1 MTAGAGGAVR
11 SSEQRGTITL
21 WLLGL
26 CLMLFALGGISV
38 DLWRSFSARR
48 ALASGADAAALAGAS
63 AIDEGRYRSSGVIS
77 LVPAIAEHRA
87 RSSLARQPDQAA
99 LRSAEVRATDES
111 VTVVVRG
118 NVSFTLLGLFG
129 DGDFDVEVVATAIP
143 RRSS

>member
-1 MTAGAGGAVR
+1 MGSRDRLAP
-11 SSEQRGTITL
+11 ERGTITI

-26 CLMLFALGGISV
+26 CVMLFALGGISV
-38 DLWRSFSARR
+38 DLWRSFSSRR
-48 ALASGADAAALAGAS
+48 AMASGADAAALAGAS

-87 RSSLARQPDQAA
+87 RTSLAHQLDQAA
-99 LRSAEVRATDES
+99 MRGADVRATDQS

-129 DGDFDVEVVATAIP
+129 SGDFDVEVVATATP